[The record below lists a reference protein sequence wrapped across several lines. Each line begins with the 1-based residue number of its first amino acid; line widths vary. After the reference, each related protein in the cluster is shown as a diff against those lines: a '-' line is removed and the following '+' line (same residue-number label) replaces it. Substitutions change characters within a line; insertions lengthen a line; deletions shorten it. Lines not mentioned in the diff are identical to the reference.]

1 MGFPLGGENL
11 VRNESEVFCMF
22 NKLIVGFDGSPQS
35 LDALAL
41 AQILMAPDGELV
53 VCCVYRSQ
61 SLSARVDPTEPHL
74 DRRAAETNAQEAMSF
89 IDASHTAISL
99 VLAGASAAGAL
110 QGSAEQRHTDLLVV
124 GSSHR
129 GTVGRVLV
137 GSVTEETLHGA
148 PCPVAIAPVGF
159 RYRVGGSHLARIAV
173 GCDIAATARDAL
185 QAAATLALQMG
196 SELRIIAV
204 ADTAA
209 ALAGGAN
216 ASMSY
221 VHAAEEAAAKALAAL
236 PEGISASSEVRDGEA
251 SEKLL
256 EVTHGVDLLVV
267 GSRGRGPVRRLVLGS
282 VCDRLVR
289 AAACPVL
296 IVTPAEE
303 AEEAQREND
312 AFARA

>member
-1 MGFPLGGENL
+1 
-11 VRNESEVFCMF
+11 
-22 NKLIVGFDGSPQS
+22 
-35 LDALAL
+35 
-41 AQILMAPDGELV
+41 
-53 VCCVYRSQ
+53 
-61 SLSARVDPTEPHL
+61 
-74 DRRAAETNAQEAMSF
+74 
-89 IDASHTAISL
+89 
-99 VLAGASAAGAL
+99 
-110 QGSAEQRHTDLLVV
+110 
-124 GSSHR
+124 
-129 GTVGRVLV
+129 
-137 GSVTEETLHGA
+137 
-148 PCPVAIAPVGF
+148 
-159 RYRVGGSHLARIAV
+159 V

-221 VHAAEEAAAKALAAL
+221 AAVIKTRVHAAEEAAAKALAAL